1 MLQDLIWSGNAFQR
15 LFYMHMCT
23 CTGNKG
29 NKLWFE
35 VGVEDGA
42 GVAKD
47 QNVFYFLNILSQFCG
62 SHFQVMSS
70 RLWGN

>member
-1 MLQDLIWSGNAFQR
+1 MVFEDF
-15 LFYMHMCT
+15 FYMHVCM

-35 VGVEDGA
+35 VRDGG

-47 QNVFYFLNILSQFCG
+47 QDVFYSINILSQFCG
-62 SHFQVMSS
+62 GYYQVISS
-70 RLWGN
+70 RFWED

>member
-1 MLQDLIWSGNAFQR
+1 MALLFEGF
-15 LFYMHMCT
+15 FYMHMCT

-35 VGVEDGA
+35 VGMEDGG

-47 QNVFYFLNILSQFCG
+47 QDVS
-62 SHFQVMSS
+62 
-70 RLWGN
+70 